1 MTAPP
6 EAPDRRI
13 HGLLAPFAAPLR
25 FEPSDEVVRGELI
38 ALLEAARWAPSTRN
52 RQPWRFLVGRRGD
65 STYTRLRGALTT
77 ANRVRAQGAG
87 AFVLAVNEARDSA
100 GEPLAGTEYELG
112 LAVGRMIVQ
121 ARALGRHTM
130 QFGGF
135 DRARLRVEFGIPPQ
149 FDPFVIVAVGAGV
162 RMPPGGTDGR
172 AARLRRALAELAF
185 TGRWGQP
192 AVG

>member
-13 HGLLAPFAAPLR
+13 HALLAPFAAPLR

-52 RQPWRFLVGRRGD
+52 RQPWRFVVGRRGD
-65 STYTRLRGALTT
+65 TTYARLRGALTT
-77 ANRVRAQGAG
+77 ANRASAQGAG
-87 AFVLAVNEARDSA
+87 AFVLAVVEARNAA
-100 GEPLAGTEYELG
+100 GESLVGTEYELG
-112 LAVGRMIVQ
+112 LAVSRLIVQ

-135 DRARLRVEFGIPPQ
+135 DRARLRTELGIPPQ
-149 FDPFVIVAVGAGV
+149 FDPFVILAVGAGV
-162 RMPPGGTDGR
+162 PVLAGATDGR
-172 AARLRRALAELAF
+172 VARRRRALAESAF

-192 AVG
+192 AIG

>member
-13 HGLLAPFAAPLR
+13 HALLAPFAAPLR
-25 FEPSDEVVRGELI
+25 FEQSDELVRGELI
-38 ALLEAARWAPSTRN
+38 TLLEAARWAPSTRN
-52 RQPWRFLVGRRGD
+52 RQPWRFVVGRRGD
-65 STYTRLRGALTT
+65 TTYTRLRGALTT
-77 ANRVRAQGAG
+77 ANRVSAQGAG
-87 AFVLAVNEARDSA
+87 AFVLAVTEARNTA
-100 GEPLAGTEYELG
+100 GKPLVGTEYELG

-135 DRARLRVEFGIPPQ
+135 DRTRLRIELGIPPQ
-149 FDPFVIVAVGAGV
+149 FDPFVVVAVGAGV
-162 RMPPGGTDGR
+162 PVAAGTTDGR
-172 AARLRRALAELAF
+172 AARLRRVLAESAF
-185 TGRWGQP
+185 TGRWGQS